1 MSVYSSWTNNILY
14 EVYLWAVPGLN
25 ISYEACLYTVSG
37 VTVYYMKQ
45 VCGQFPGLGILF
57 PGIEFG
63 LWEGENFGT
72 S

>member
-1 MSVYSSWTNNILY
+1 MSVDSSWTNNILY

-45 VCGQFPGLGILF
+45 VCGQFPGLRI
-57 PGIEFG
+57 IEFG

>member
-14 EVYLWAVPGLN
+14 EAYLWAVPGLN

-45 VCGQFPGLGILF
+45 VCGQFPGLGIYY
-57 PGIEFG
+57 IKQVEMRS
-63 LWEGENFGT
+63 NYT
-72 S
+72 